1 MGFITTT
8 DEHIASGGTISGNL
22 TIDADLTVSGST
34 AITTNEVIQGTSII
48 DVTNTEAFL
57 VRKNGDGGD
66 LLVAD
71 TTNMRVGIGVAP
83 DGKFHIES
91 GSAGTVG
98 TLSYADDLIIENSG
112 AVGISLRSPDG
123 NSGSIVWQS
132 DTSDNIARIYGAYNS
147 GDEILAFE
155 TVGTERMVI
164 DDSGNIGVGTSTPS
178 TLVEIQG
185 GLTTTGAVL
194 TLSTKEPTI
203 VANDVL
209 GKINFQSPL
218 DTGADSDLVGA
229 SIHALATDTFSD
241 TVNATDL
248 IFSTGASET
257 ATEKMRIASTGAI
270 TLAGTLTVNGTNT
283 TIANATNPYL
293 YINDTNAGA
302 AIFQQSGNDTRIGSD
317 SNTQVLFV
325 QSNAT
330 AMTISTDKYLGIGTS
345 SPATNL
351 HVKTTDGN
359 HGIEIESDS
368 AAVLTFDHAGNDEAR
383 ILFKEAD
390 TTEGSI
396 IYTSTGTDTMQ
407 FKVGSNGER
416 MRITGGGNVGIG
428 IAAPDGAGL
437 HIHSATAGTVT
448 AHANADELVV
458 EGDGATGISILTAD
472 DETGAIMFGCP
483 SDTQAA
489 RITNVQS
496 TGVFTVGA
504 SQTNGVL
511 KLEAGA
517 GTTRMIID
525 DNSRISLSNNDT
537 GTSST
542 VFGYLAGMPGSAN
555 ALGNVFIGQEAGEN
569 VGSHDSDGNV
579 MIGYRA
585 GRGTFT
591 AATDH
596 NIGIGYTALNVLTS
610 GHGNVVM
617 GSGAGIAIQDAES
630 NVAIGRNA
638 LGQVVSSNQSIAIGF
653 NSGYG
658 LTTGANNTVI
668 GAEALY
674 NSADIDRAVVIGKN
688 ALYAGNATSGAD
700 GTIAIGYDA
709 ARALTSG
716 GQNIAIGYEA
726 LHDCTTGRRNTVIGY
741 QAADTLTAGSDDNT
755 AVGYAALGA
764 GNHDTTHQNSC
775 FGYGAGDTITTGSN
789 NTCLGSQAN
798 VSASGAVG
806 QIAIGQ
812 AVTCT
817 ADNTATLG
825 IGSNT
830 ASLGLDGSDTSW
842 AAASSDKRLKENIET
857 SSAGLDVIND
867 LRPVTYNWKK
877 AKDVDNGMPQY
888 KDSEEPVLGLEYG
901 ETLHGFIAQE
911 VKEVVDNHSS
921 LKEGFKMWKLKDDG
935 TQTVADG
942 NLIPILVK
950 AVQEL
955 TAKVEELEKK

>member
-1 MGFITTT
+1 MADINKYTTKEVLNKVLLDSSGNAVDAYT
-8 DEHIASGGTISGNL
+8 HTSQESLNAVLDATNNRLNINLKGGTISGDV
-22 TIDADLTVSGST
+22 TISGDLTVSGGGDFNFSEVLT
-34 AITTNEVIQGTSII
+34 GDMVIQ
-48 DVTNTEAFL
+48 
-57 VRKNGDGGD
+57 
-66 LLVAD
+66 D
-71 TTNMRVGIGVAP
+71 TTNNATGGVLRLQNTR
-83 DGKFHIES
+83 G
-91 GSAGTVG
+91 GSAGSDGDDAGTISFYASDAGSNSEEMSTILSEVALNTTGSTAGKLTFKAMASNSSTALLTLAGWAGGSHSSTV
-98 TLSYADDLIIENSG
+98 SS
-112 AVGISLRSPDG
+112 AVF
-123 NSGSIVWQS
+123 N
-132 DTSDNIARIYGAYNS
+132 TS
-147 GDEILAFE
+147 
-155 TVGTERMVI
+155 
-164 DDSGNIGVGTSTPS
+164 
-178 TLVEIQG
+178 LVEIQG

-351 HVKTTDGN
+351 HVKTTAGN

-368 AAVLTFDHAGNDEAR
+368 AAVLTFDHAGNDEGR
-383 ILFKEAD
+383 ILFNEAD

-407 FKVGSNGER
+407 FKVGSNALR
-416 MRITGGGNVGIG
+416 FKI
-428 IAAPDGAGL
+428 
-437 HIHSATAGTVT
+437 
-448 AHANADELVV
+448 DE
-458 EGDGATGISILTAD
+458 
-472 DETGAIMFGCP
+472 
-483 SDTQAA
+483 
-489 RITNVQS
+489 
-496 TGVFTVGA
+496 
-504 SQTNGVL
+504 
-511 KLEAGA
+511 
-517 GTTRMIID
+517 
-525 DNSRISLSNNDT
+525 NSRISLSNNDT

-542 VFGYLAGMPGSAN
+542 VFGYLAGMPGSSN

-569 VGSHDSDGNV
+569 VGSSDTDGNV

-591 AATDH
+591 DATDH
-596 NIGIGYTALNVLTS
+596 NVGIGYTALNVLTS
-610 GHGNVVM
+610 GHGNVAM

>member
-8 DEHIASGGTISGNL
+8 DEHIASGGTISGDL
-22 TIDADLTVSGST
+22 TIAGDLTVNGGGDFAYS
-34 AITTNEVIQGTSII
+34 EVLTGDMII
-48 DVTNTEAFL
+48 DQNTNATALTVDAENTSATGVDMIFGAMDSGYGLRVRTGSADAALTTGTLLDVYSKDSDTGTRNLMRIVNDDGNATGTTALKIQQDSTGPALVT
-57 VRKNGDGGD
+57 VGGD
-66 LLVAD
+66 
-71 TTNMRVGIGVAP
+71 VGIG
-83 DGKFHIES
+83 
-91 GSAGTVG
+91 T
-98 TLSYADDLIIENSG
+98 T
-112 AVGISLRSPDG
+112 SP
-123 NSGSIVWQS
+123 SC
-132 DTSDNIARIYGAYNS
+132 
-147 GDEILAFE
+147 
-155 TVGTERMVI
+155 
-164 DDSGNIGVGTSTPS
+164 
-178 TLVEIQG
+178 LVEIQG
-185 GLTTTGAVL
+185 GLTTKGAVL
-194 TLSTKEPTI
+194 TLSTKEPSV

-209 GKINFQSPL
+209 GRINFQAPL
-218 DTGADSDLVGA
+218 DTGADSDLIGS

-351 HVKTTDGN
+351 HVKTTAGN

-407 FKVGSNGER
+407 FKVGSNGLR
-416 MRITGGGNVGIG
+416 
-428 IAAPDGAGL
+428 
-437 HIHSATAGTVT
+437 
-448 AHANADELVV
+448 
-458 EGDGATGISILTAD
+458 
-472 DETGAIMFGCP
+472 F
-483 SDTQAA
+483 
-489 RITNVQS
+489 
-496 TGVFTVGA
+496 
-504 SQTNGVL
+504 
-511 KLEAGA
+511 KLDA
-517 GTTRMIID
+517 
-525 DNSRISLSNNDT
+525 NSRMSLSNNDT

-542 VFGYLAGMPGSAN
+542 VFGYLAGMPGHAN
-555 ALGNVFIGQEAGEN
+555 ALGNIFIGQEAGEN
-569 VGSHDSDGNV
+569 VGSSDTDGNV

-591 AATDH
+591 DATDH
-596 NIGIGYTALNVLTS
+596 NVGIGYTALNVLTS
-610 GHGNVVM
+610 GHGNVAM

-630 NVAIGRNA
+630 NIAIGRNA

-688 ALYAGNATSGAD
+688 AIYAGNATAASDGA
-700 GTIAIGYDA
+700 IAIGYDSL
-709 ARALTSG
+709 RDLTSAG
-716 GQNIAIGYEA
+716 PNVAIGYEA
-726 LHDCTTGRRNTVIGY
+726 LHDCTTANRCVGIGY
-741 QAADTLTAGSDDNT
+741 QALDAITTGASGTGHCT

-764 GNHDTTHQNSC
+764 ATGKSNSG
-775 FGYGAGDTITTGSN
+775 FGMGAGDTISTGSN
-789 NTCLGSQAN
+789 NTCMGSESN
-798 VSASGAVG
+798 VSASGAVN
-806 QIAIGQ
+806 QTAIGFQ
-812 AVTCT
+812 TTGV
-817 ADNTATLG
+817 ADNSVTLG
-825 IGSNT
+825 NADVTRVNMSSDGAAVMYADGTINT
-830 ASLGLDGSDTSW
+830 
-842 AAASSDKRLKENIET
+842 SDKRFKENIEDT
-857 SSAGLDVIND
+857 DLGLSFINS
-867 LRPVTYNWKK
+867 LRPVKYNFIENKHDDK
-877 AKDVDNGMPQY
+877 TK
-888 KDSEEPVLGLEYG
+888 YG
-901 ETLHGFIAQE
+901 IIAQE
-911 VKEVVDNHSS
+911 VVEVLNKTGNEDFA
-921 LKEGFKMWKLKDDG
+921 GIKDDNKEKLG
-935 TQTVADG
+935 ADYIQFIAP
-942 NLIPILVK
+942 LMK

-955 TAKVEELEKK
+955 TAKVEALEKNN

>member
-48 DVTNTEAFL
+48 DVTNTEAL
-57 VRKNGDGGD
+57 LIRKNSDGGD
-66 LLVAD
+66 VFVVD
-71 TTNMRVGIGVAP
+71 TTNTKVKVKNFLQVGYPSSTGSDNSALYLDKGSSGSSQLFFSRSDGADVDWKMYTDGDESLLIEGVRAGEDLIIKTVPSGGSATEAMRITSAGLVGIGTGANVDELLHVQNDSNNAVI
-83 DGKFHIES
+83 KIEAGSS
-91 GSAGTVG
+91 GNGARLQMISAT
-98 TLSYADDLIIENSG
+98 N
-112 AVGISLRSPDG
+112 
-123 NSGSIVWQS
+123 
-132 DTSDNIARIYGAYNS
+132 DTAEFYLGDS
-147 GDEILAFE
+147 GD
-155 TVGTERMVI
+155 
-164 DDSGNIGVGTSTPS
+164 SNIGRITYNHTSNYLAIHT
-178 TLVEIQG
+178 
-185 GLTTTGAVL
+185 
-194 TLSTKEPTI
+194 
-203 VANDVL
+203 ND
-209 GKINFQSPL
+209 
-218 DTGADSDLVGA
+218 A
-229 SIHALATDTFSD
+229 
-241 TVNATDL
+241 
-248 IFSTGASET
+248 
-257 ATEKMRIASTGAI
+257 
-270 TLAGTLTVNGTNT
+270 
-283 TIANATNPYL
+283 
-293 YINDTNAGA
+293 
-302 AIFQQSGNDTRIGSD
+302 
-317 SNTQVLFV
+317 
-325 QSNAT
+325 
-330 AMTISTDKYLGIGTS
+330 
-345 SPATNL
+345 
-351 HVKTTDGN
+351 
-359 HGIEIESDS
+359 
-368 AAVLTFDHAGNDEAR
+368 
-383 ILFKEAD
+383 
-390 TTEGSI
+390 
-396 IYTSTGTDTMQ
+396 
-407 FKVGSNGER
+407 ER
-416 MRITGGGNVGIG
+416 MRIDSTGNVGIGTASPNTRLTLNGSSGDGWLNGLELQVSGTAIGRIIGDGDGMKFRTVVSGDHYYFRNSGNTTNMIIQDGGNVGIG
-428 IAAPDGAGL
+428 
-437 HIHSATAGTVT
+437 
-448 AHANADELVV
+448 
-458 EGDGATGISILTAD
+458 
-472 DETGAIMFGCP
+472 TGANV
-483 SDTQAA
+483 DTKFHVQDDASNCVLKIEASASNTGA
-489 RITNVQS
+489 RIQLISAANDTGDINFGDDADTNDGRITYNH
-496 TGVFTVGA
+496 TGRYMAFHAADA
-504 SQTNGVL
+504 SRF
-511 KLEAGA
+511 K
-517 GTTRMIID
+517 ID
-525 DNSRISLSNNDT
+525 ANSRISLSNTDT

-542 VFGYLAGMPGSAN
+542 VFGYKAGMPGHAN
-555 ALGNVFIGQEAGEN
+555 ALGNIFIGQEAGEN
-569 VGSHDSDGNV
+569 VGSSDTDGNV

-591 AATDH
+591 DATDH
-596 NIGIGYTALNVLTS
+596 NVGIGYTALNVLTS
-610 GHGNVVM
+610 GHGNVAM

-638 LGQVVSSNQSIAIGF
+638 LGQVVSSNQNIALGF

-688 ALYAGNATSGAD
+688 AIYAGNATAGAD

>member
-1 MGFITTT
+1 MIGKLVGSAGFLS
-8 DEHIASGGTISGNL
+8 SGGTIGGDL
-22 TIDADLTVSGST
+22 TISGDLTVTGSNTYTYDEQVDGQVWIKDST
-34 AITTNEVIQGTSII
+34 ASSATQGGHLRLFSDDGAVMASGHRLGVLEFAGAEDTSSTITVGARIEALCDDTWSAAENGADMVFYTTDGNASEGEVLRLT
-48 DVTNTEAFL
+48 
-57 VRKNGDGGD
+57 
-66 LLVAD
+66 AD
-71 TTNMRVGIGVAP
+71 NNVGIGTAAP
-83 DGKFHIES
+83 DGLLNTSKASASHNVNFDTFSTTAGHGAALNLRHSNHASNTVETADETVLGTINFRGVDNGS
-91 GSAGTVG
+91 NFDTGAGIQVIQNGSAGTKVP
-98 TLSYADDLIIENSG
+98 SDMSFF
-112 AVGISLRSPDG
+112 ISS
-123 NSGSIVWQS
+123 SS
-132 DTSDNIARIYGAYNS
+132 A
-147 GDEILAFE
+147 
-155 TVGTERMVI
+155 
-164 DDSGNIGVGTSTPS
+164 
-178 TLVEIQG
+178 
-185 GLTTTGAVL
+185 
-194 TLSTKEPTI
+194 
-203 VANDVL
+203 
-209 GKINFQSPL
+209 
-218 DTGADSDLVGA
+218 
-229 SIHALATDTFSD
+229 
-241 TVNATDL
+241 
-248 IFSTGASET
+248 
-257 ATEKMRIASTGAI
+257 
-270 TLAGTLTVNGTNT
+270 TNT
-283 TIANATNPYL
+283 
-293 YINDTNAGA
+293 
-302 AIFQQSGNDTRIGSD
+302 
-317 SNTQVLFV
+317 V
-325 QSNAT
+325 
-330 AMTISTDKYLGIGTS
+330 M
-345 SPATNL
+345 
-351 HVKTTDGN
+351 
-359 HGIEIESDS
+359 
-368 AAVLTFDHAGNDEAR
+368 
-383 ILFKEAD
+383 
-390 TTEGSI
+390 
-396 IYTSTGTDTMQ
+396 
-407 FKVGSNGER
+407 
-416 MRITGGGNVGIG
+416 
-428 IAAPDGAGL
+428 
-437 HIHSATAGTVT
+437 
-448 AHANADELVV
+448 
-458 EGDGATGISILTAD
+458 
-472 DETGAIMFGCP
+472 
-483 SDTQAA
+483 
-489 RITNVQS
+489 
-496 TGVFTVGA
+496 
-504 SQTNGVL
+504 
-511 KLEAGA
+511 KLDA
-517 GTTRMIID
+517 
-525 DNSRISLSNNDT
+525 NSRISLSNNDT

-555 ALGNVFIGQEAGEN
+555 ALGNIFIGQEAGEN
-569 VGSHDSDGNV
+569 VGSHDTDGNI

-596 NIGIGYTALNVLTS
+596 NVGIGYTALNVLTS

-688 ALYAGNATSGAD
+688 AIYAGNATSGAD

>member
-351 HVKTTDGN
+351 HVKTTAGN

-368 AAVLTFDHAGNDEAR
+368 AAVLTFDHAGNDEGR
-383 ILFKEAD
+383 ILFNEAD

-407 FKVGSNGER
+407 FKVGSNALR
-416 MRITGGGNVGIG
+416 FKI
-428 IAAPDGAGL
+428 
-437 HIHSATAGTVT
+437 
-448 AHANADELVV
+448 DE
-458 EGDGATGISILTAD
+458 
-472 DETGAIMFGCP
+472 
-483 SDTQAA
+483 
-489 RITNVQS
+489 
-496 TGVFTVGA
+496 
-504 SQTNGVL
+504 
-511 KLEAGA
+511 
-517 GTTRMIID
+517 
-525 DNSRISLSNNDT
+525 NSRISLSNNDT

-542 VFGYLAGMPGSAN
+542 VFGYLAGMPGHAN
-555 ALGNVFIGQEAGEN
+555 ALGNIFIGQEAGEN
-569 VGSHDSDGNV
+569 VGSSDTDGNV

-591 AATDH
+591 DATDH
-596 NIGIGYTALNVLTS
+596 NVGIGYTALNVLTS
-610 GHGNVVM
+610 GHGNVAM

-955 TAKVEELEKK
+955 TAKVEALEKK